1 MRARC
6 LRANRFRQSR
16 VCMRMMRGHIIVYA
30 VIRRVH
36 ANSGRERNYCARRA
50 YFQLNISA

>member
-16 VCMRMMRGHIIVYA
+16 VYMRMMRGHIIVYA